1 MGTKPDMD
9 RTRMAAGGE
18 CCVCTAAGAAPL
30 RRRRCGLRQSARD
43 RRAAEGSSSS
53 LAAALA
59 ASTCRAPDYASQ
71 HERCLRR
78 CCVADGAAPY
88 PRRHGTLEG
97 HMFGRGMRPPAP
109 PDPTRACANAC
120 ADHFDVYDEPGQENF
135 EIALRFGVYSR
146 RLVALARNGAFTILT
161 GTASMYGDLAVR
173 ASSSRLLRPNSNSCL
188 TEFWSTPARTSHSS
202 NSPAHTRM

>member
-1 MGTKPDMD
+1 
-9 RTRMAAGGE
+9 
-18 CCVCTAAGAAPL
+18 
-30 RRRRCGLRQSARD
+30 
-43 RRAAEGSSSS
+43 
-53 LAAALA
+53 
-59 ASTCRAPDYASQ
+59 
-71 HERCLRR
+71 
-78 CCVADGAAPY
+78 
-88 PRRHGTLEG
+88 
-97 HMFGRGMRPPAP
+97 MFGRGMRPPAP

-135 EIALRFGVYSR
+135 EIALRFGLNPPRERPHIFLTALARVARWAGVYSR

-202 NSPAHTRM
+202 NSPAHTRMF